1 MKNFSNKWLFS
12 LHTLLFHVNVFDA
25 TRSSASDV
33 CIDMC
38 FECSSFYLCFRLFII
53 VIKPFS
59 LKRMW
64 KHEYIFYFSHPIVP
78 PNYCTSTQVQLSC
91 VDNDLLR
98 VVFWRQ
104 EVLCDGLGST
114 AFVNMWESIGVYR
127 KLLISLVP
135 SVNCRSCFLNL
146 LYCEPCHCCCFFLP
160 KTTNGF
166 RKMQRADF
174 FFL

>member
-33 CIDMC
+33 CISMC
-38 FECSSFYLCFRLFII
+38 FECSSFYVCFRLFII

-98 VVFWRQ
+98 VGFLKTGSALWWSWFHCICKYVGEHWCVQ
-104 EVLCDGLGST
+104 EALDQLSP
-114 AFVNMWESIGVYR
+114 FSQ
-127 KLLISLVP
+127 L
-135 SVNCRSCFLNL
+135 
-146 LYCEPCHCCCFFLP
+146 
-160 KTTNGF
+160 
-166 RKMQRADF
+166 
-174 FFL
+174 